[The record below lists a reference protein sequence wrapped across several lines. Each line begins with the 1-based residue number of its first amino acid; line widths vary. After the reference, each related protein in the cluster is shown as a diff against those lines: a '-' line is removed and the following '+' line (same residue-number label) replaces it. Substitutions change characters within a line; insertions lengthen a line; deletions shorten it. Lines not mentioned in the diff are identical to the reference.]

1 MFVRFNEKFALRALY
16 FLMQYIFTF
25 M

>member
-1 MFVRFNEKFALRALY
+1 MFIRFNEKFTLRALY
-16 FLMQYIFTF
+16 FLVQDIFTF